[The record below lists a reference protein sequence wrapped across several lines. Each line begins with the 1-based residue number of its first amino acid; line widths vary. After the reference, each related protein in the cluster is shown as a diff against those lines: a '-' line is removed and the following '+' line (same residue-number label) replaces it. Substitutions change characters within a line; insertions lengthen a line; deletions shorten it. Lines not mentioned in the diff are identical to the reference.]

1 MNKRFLLTI
10 LLIIGCLT
18 VAAKTR
24 KAVYI
29 IIDGVPADQIERLK
43 PEAIFDIAS
52 RGAYSRAYTGGE
64 IGGYSQTATI
74 SAIGYTNLLT
84 STWFNKHNVG
94 GNTNLKPN
102 YNYWTLFRIAK
113 EQQKSLKQPFIPV
126 G

>member
-64 IGGYSQTATI
+64 IRGYSQTATI

-84 STWFNKHNVG
+84 STVQQTQCWREHQPETQLQLLDFVSYREG
-94 GNTNLKPN
+94 T
-102 YNYWTLFRIAK
+102 AK
-113 EQQKSLKQPFIPV
+113 RV
-126 G
+126 

>member
-64 IGGYSQTATI
+64 IGDIPKQ
-74 SAIGYTNLLT
+74 
-84 STWFNKHNVG
+84 
-94 GNTNLKPN
+94 
-102 YNYWTLFRIAK
+102 
-113 EQQKSLKQPFIPV
+113 QPFLLSVIPICSHLP
-126 G
+126 GSTNTMLEETPT